1 MRIIVILSA
10 LSVVGCA
17 SSSNVAAVSSPFHLH
32 VSDTSAADEAAA
44 ASIDGVPVA
53 DEPASMAL
61 PTMADPKES
70 DEVTYVTLMYG
81 ERSLRDSNVN
91 DLGLSNQPIYG
102 AEIEGLDKSDGNGY
116 EAGINYAAKSN
127 VSSGNSTETR
137 MTEFYGGYRLTFR
150 ADQSL
155 QPYISGGVA
164 VLDGAVDFGTKSG
177 DDTAFGFYLRA
188 GLNWAF
194 DRLRFGIDYK
204 HLFASLD
211 LAGANVDAD
220 YDQIALTAGFAF

>member
-1 MRIIVILSA
+1 MRIAVILSA

-44 ASIDGVPVA
+44 ASIDGMPAA
-53 DEPASMAL
+53 DEPAPSAL
-61 PTMADPKES
+61 PLMADDKSS
-70 DEVTYVTLMYG
+70 DEKTYITVMYG
-81 ERSLRDSNVN
+81 NRQLRDSNAK
-91 DLGLSNQPIYG
+91 DLGLGRQPIYG
-102 AEIEGLDKSDGNGY
+102 AEIEGFDASDGNGY
-116 EAGINYAAKSN
+116 EAGVQYAAKSSN
-127 VSSGNSTETR
+127 SSGNSTETR
-137 MTEFYGGYRLTFR
+137 LTEFYGGYRKTFR

-155 QPYISGGVA
+155 QPYVSVGLS
-164 VLDGAVDFGTKSG
+164 VLDGAVDFGTNSG
-177 DDTAFGFYLRA
+177 DDTAFGVYVRA